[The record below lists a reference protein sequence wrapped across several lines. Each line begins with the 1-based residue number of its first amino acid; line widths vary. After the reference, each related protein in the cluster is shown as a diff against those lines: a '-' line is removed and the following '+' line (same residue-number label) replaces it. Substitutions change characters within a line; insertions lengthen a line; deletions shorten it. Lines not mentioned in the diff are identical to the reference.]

1 MDNVRPNFNDVQDGE
16 KFRPPETPPHA
27 KATIRQMLPMG
38 LKESISKVRITSE
51 VVFPQ

>member
-1 MDNVRPNFNDVQDGE
+1 MDNVRPNVNDVQDGE

-38 LKESISKVRITSE
+38 LKESISKVRITSYVSLE
-51 VVFPQ
+51 